1 MAQKKKAKTPKV
13 RDLKAKAGKGKK
25 RGGLSDK
32 ELDNVVGGIGNS
44 AYYNSKP

>member
-1 MAQKKKAKTPKV
+1 MAQKKKAKKPKL

-32 ELDNVVGGIGNS
+32 ELDNVMGGLGKTS
-44 AYYNSKP
+44 GHEM